1 MVATITILGALPCL
15 TFFCSSAKTSGLWSE
30 RHHSVRNSRLR
41 LSDGNE
47 LGVDVHYTMPKI
59 LRASIAFAG
68 TDKDLFRYV
77 VDSVMD
83 ELAQIAL
90 KTGLDDGRFG
100 ESGQFPCSRGVA
112 WQRRGAICTPRLSWL
127 APSSVRLAKN
137 SRHGRRRLG
146 WRDGGRCRPHLG
158 ATVTSVRHALGTR
171 RPFQTMASLTQVAF
185 ARSPLM
191 RWDLVYSSP
200 LRVTDYPTRTNISL
214 PKQRIGAGQRLGR
227 FWSAFHLC

>member
-15 TFFCSSAKTSGLWSE
+15 TFFCSLAKTSGLWSE

-68 TDKDLFRYV
+68 PDKDLFRYV

-90 KTGLDDGRFG
+90 KTGIDHAVIDYTLTSADAVFEGNSLDKKARD
-100 ESGQFPCSRGVA
+100 
-112 WQRRGAICTPRLSWL
+112 ICGL
-127 APSSVRLAKN
+127 
-137 SRHGRRRLG
+137 
-146 WRDGGRCRPHLG
+146 
-158 ATVTSVRHALGTR
+158 
-171 RPFQTMASLTQVAF
+171 
-185 ARSPLM
+185 
-191 RWDLVYSSP
+191 
-200 LRVTDYPTRTNISL
+200 
-214 PKQRIGAGQRLGR
+214 
-227 FWSAFHLC
+227 